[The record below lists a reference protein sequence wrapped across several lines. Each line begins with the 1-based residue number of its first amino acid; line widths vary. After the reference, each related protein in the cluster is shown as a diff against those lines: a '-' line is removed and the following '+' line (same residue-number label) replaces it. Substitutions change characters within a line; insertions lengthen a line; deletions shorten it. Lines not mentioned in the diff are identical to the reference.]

1 MEVKPKPR
9 PDDVPVGNVKRKS
22 GAVTES
28 IRPKTIEKRPR
39 DRAKEFG
46 DLEFRWSLDS
56 ELIKNPIARLG
67 FKNSTGSDK
76 VTDFNNVEGYVDH
89 IMSTPMLK
97 EKVSDDLQIFN
108 DKELKEELLYYY
120 NKALASVPKVF
131 DNAFYIYSRNTP
143 SQAKLLGDMAVPK
156 NKADEALPDD
166 IFVDTDVA
174 SPRVWAHEMTHR
186 GFDRLVEYK
195 NQIGAEEFG
204 NKYGKQALET
214 LEQISKDVNKDEFF
228 TEYFDFVDDTWN
240 YPNLENMG
248 RDDKEKFLD
257 ENSLKNIEIFQRQ
270 GPGVF
275 GKKNP
280 RFGGVGYLIQA
291 AEDILKEVEP
301 PRATPYGHLSFMG
314 RLRKKLGFAKGGTV
328 MDEQMKMAFMM
339 DEGGLKDDG
348 MEKDPV
354 SGNEVP
360 SGSMAE
366 EVRDNIPAQLSEGEY
381 VVPADVVRYYGV
393 KFFEDLR
400 DRAKMGLAEMEANG
414 RIGGE
419 PVPAGGPVND
429 EELSPQEM
437 QAIQEMM
444 GMAEGGDIQ
453 NPYMQQQLL
462 YSQPRPAPIDD
473 QKNTVV
479 DITNPVVNQ
488 MPVQNMAMGGKV
500 KGYAPGGLEQSF
512 LNTGQ
517 QAVNRGFVGFPL
529 GATIFPSEKT
539 GQTVLGS
546 TGTQVATTGAIDTA
560 IKNTG
565 TTGADTSLLT
575 TVTLYGPNGEI
586 VTLTLPTDQA
596 RYDELI
602 AQGYST
608 TPPVAGE
615 PVVKDGDDDDDDD
628 DKPKTDPN
636 SWMDKFSYDDF
647 GKLGNETSD
656 MLKKAPVG
664 GAIGAFINGNRA
676 AQTAAN
682 IIIMRAN
689 GENTTELEEEWKKFV
704 DSDLVLKNLPKELI
718 NGDRFA
724 RDIVLNNPGMDIG
737 LFKDS
742 KDIFGNDIFKNDN
755 DFNNFMQETAP
766 PGMTFDPNITSTTTN
781 NAGETVTVQGGYTRE
796 GSAAPTSSPIP
807 PARPSNISG
816 GSSSGSSGSSGQDN
830 NPNIGAFSSNIASSG
845 VSQATQTIQDS
856 IDAAAAREQ
865 AETDASAAFDKS
877 DAAEKLGFAG
887 GIGINKGGLMAIP
900 KKKKKRQPKKGGLAG
915 RK

>member
-204 NKYGKQALET
+204 KKYGKQALET

-400 DRAKMGLAEMEANG
+400 DRAKMGLAEMEADG

-419 PVPAGGPVND
+419 PVPAGGPVNN

-479 DITNPVVNQ
+479 DITNPVQNQ
-488 MPVQNMAMGGKV
+488 MPVQNMAMGGEV

-517 QAVNRGFVGFPL
+517 QAINRGFLGFPL
-529 GATIFPSEKT
+529 GSTIFPSEKT

-565 TTGADTSLLT
+565 TSGTDTSLLT

-596 RYDELI
+596 RYDQLI
-602 AQGYST
+602 SEEYT
-608 TPPVAGE
+608 TEMPVAGK
-615 PVVKDGDDDDDDD
+615 PVVKSGGDGGDDD
-628 DKPKTDPN
+628 KVTTDPN

-682 IIIMRAN
+682 IIIMKAN
-689 GENTTELEEEWKKFV
+689 GENTTELEKEWKKFV
-704 DSDLVLKNLPKELI
+704 GSDLVLKNLPKELI

-724 RDIVLNNPGMDIG
+724 RDIVLNNPGKDIG
-737 LFKDS
+737 LTQDA
-742 KDIFGNDIFKNDN
+742 KDIFGNDIFKDNN

-766 PGMTFDPNITSTTTN
+766 PGMTFNPNITSTTTN

-796 GSAAPTSSPIP
+796 ESAAPTSVTVKPKSRP
-807 PARPSNISG
+807 PNISG
-816 GSSSGSSGSSGQDN
+816 GSGSGSDDTSSYPNTPPPGTSSTSSSSQSNIVSGSNLNKYAADDDDPFEDIGATTSSANNPFN
-830 NPNIGAFSSNIASSG
+830 NPNLA
-845 VSQATQTIQDS
+845 
-856 IDAAAAREQ
+856 
-865 AETDASAAFDKS
+865 
-877 DAAEKLGFAG
+877 
-887 GIGINKGGLMAIP
+887 NKGGLMVTP

>member
-9 PDDVPVGNVKRKS
+9 PRTKTDEKTLRGRSVWIDETGEITGKKGARYSEVSTTIPFGTGFITAPTIDKNGDRLSDDEVKQRLKDNQGRDFITGEKLPVFSSQEK
-22 GAVTES
+22 AVEYARWRSSTMFD
-28 IRPKTIEKRPR
+28 EK
-39 DRAKEFG
+39 AIKE
-46 DLEFRWSLDS
+46 
-56 ELIKNPIARLG
+56 G
-67 FKNSTGSDK
+67 FPEETFPGLPEDK
-76 VTDFNNVEGYVDH
+76 KEV
-89 IMSTPMLK
+89 K
-97 EKVSDDLQIFN
+97 EKESLLEKGKDFLDYLVSPSRHGVF
-108 DKELKEELLYYY
+108 KEAQY
-120 NKALASVPKVF
+120 NKGGAL
-131 DNAFYIYSRNTP
+131 
-143 SQAKLLGDMAVPK
+143 M
-156 NKADEALPDD
+156 E
-166 IFVDTDVA
+166 
-174 SPRVWAHEMTHR
+174 
-186 GFDRLVEYK
+186 
-195 NQIGAEEFG
+195 
-204 NKYGKQALET
+204 
-214 LEQISKDVNKDEFF
+214 
-228 TEYFDFVDDTWN
+228 
-240 YPNLENMG
+240 
-248 RDDKEKFLD
+248 
-257 ENSLKNIEIFQRQ
+257 
-270 GPGVF
+270 
-275 GKKNP
+275 
-280 RFGGVGYLIQA
+280 
-291 AEDILKEVEP
+291 
-301 PRATPYGHLSFMG
+301 
-314 RLRKKLGFAKGGTV
+314 
-328 MDEQMKMAFMM
+328 EQMQMAFMN
-339 DEGGLKDDG
+339 EGGLKDDG
-348 MEKDPV
+348 MDKDPV

-360 SGSMAE
+360 SGSMSE

-419 PVPAGGPVND
+419 PVPAGGPVNN

-473 QKNTVV
+473 QKDTVV
-479 DITNPVVNQ
+479 DITNPVQNQ
-488 MPVQNMAMGGKV
+488 MTVQNMAMGGEV

-517 QAVNRGFVGFPL
+517 SAVNRGFVGFPL

-586 VTLTLPTDQA
+586 VTLTLPTDID
-596 RYDELI
+596 RYNLLLS
-602 AQGYST
+602 QGYT
-608 TPPVAGE
+608 TEMPVAGE
-615 PVVKDGDDDDDDD
+615 PVVKGGGGDDD
-628 DKPKTDPN
+628 KVTTDPN

-664 GAIGAFINGNRA
+664 GAIGAFINGSTA
-676 AQTAAN
+676 AQAAAN
-682 IIIMRAN
+682 IIIMEAN
-689 GENTTELEEEWKKFV
+689 GQNVDSLKADWKKFV
-704 DSDLVLKNLPKELI
+704 ESDLILRNLPEGLI
-718 NGDRFA
+718 NGSEFSK
-724 RDIVLNNPGMDIG
+724 DIVLNNPGMDIG

-766 PGMTFDPNITSTTTN
+766 PGMTYDPSITSTTTN

-796 GSAAPTSSPIP
+796 GSATPTSSPIP
-807 PARPSNISG
+807 PARPPNISG
-816 GSSSGSSGSSGQDN
+816 GSGTGSSGGTPSGVSGDDPYDDDTPSYPNTPPPGTSSTSSGSGMTFGNTPVSSNTSNNYSSGSSQANLDKYT
-830 NPNIGAFSSNIASSG
+830 ADKIASGNFSG
-845 VSQATQTIQDS
+845 
-856 IDAAAAREQ
+856 
-865 AETDASAAFDKS
+865 
-877 DAAEKLGFAG
+877 GFE
-887 GIGINKGGLMAIP
+887 KGGLMAVP

-915 RK
+915 KK